1 MTPDNRRRLTERV
14 IKAAEEALAAKG
26 YVSPIDVLPG
36 IRWLDPGMEKR
47 WRQGRIIC
55 LEAAIQTN
63 LPRISEAMKLFRA
76 WAKAKS
82 LRPSETAYVARTPQR
97 QALRFSRYG
106 DPKIEANYCTH
117 WVSPELS
124 ETKRERLAAKAS
136 QPPER
141 MVIQPLNREWKCHR
155 CGGTGD
161 LLILEHPGRYAC
173 DVPAWMTWNSW
184 GRATPCSRAA
194 PRRRVPARQWW
205 FVSAAPGGGTSGRA
219 CWSNRWRWQRRS
231 KRWRVEPR
239 GRRADKRSVSRRAGA
254 GGVPFP
260 GIPSGF
266 APYHSALG
274 VTRSTRKTNAR
285 KTNACHHAAH
295 RPGLP
300 QCTIQETSSG
310 DPAAGGGQRPADGRG
325 VRAVLLRAHAHLG
338 HDERGELRP
347 WRLRHAGDVRRLL
360 RLHAAA
366 ISARSYSFPSPPCCC
381 SASAWWSISAWCAT
395 WPEARCW
402 RRSSAR
408 SVSHWCCATPRSGR
422 SPPISC
428 RCPTTWSAAPSRSPA
443 CASRPP
449 ACSAACWRW

>member
-239 GRRADKRSVSRRAGA
+239 GRRADKRSVR
-254 GGVPFP
+254 
-260 GIPSGF
+260 
-266 APYHSALG
+266 
-274 VTRSTRKTNAR
+274 
-285 KTNACHHAAH
+285 
-295 RPGLP
+295 
-300 QCTIQETSSG
+300 
-310 DPAAGGGQRPADGRG
+310 
-325 VRAVLLRAHAHLG
+325 
-338 HDERGELRP
+338 
-347 WRLRHAGDVRRLL
+347 
-360 RLHAAA
+360 
-366 ISARSYSFPSPPCCC
+366 
-381 SASAWWSISAWCAT
+381 
-395 WPEARCW
+395 
-402 RRSSAR
+402 
-408 SVSHWCCATPRSGR
+408 
-422 SPPISC
+422 
-428 RCPTTWSAAPSRSPA
+428 RCPTMSELGG
-443 CASRPP
+443 ASRG
-449 ACSAACWRW
+449 ASANGVDSGADT